1 MLFNLFVRKD
11 INQGVED
18 WKATNGAVLLDV
30 RTKEEYDNYHID
42 GSINIPM
49 HELADIADK
58 IPDKNT
64 PIFVYC
70 LSGARSADAVSQ
82 GKWIS
87 SGIQYRWN
95 RHLQRANGVK

>member
-70 LSGARSADAVSQ
+70 LSGARSADAERFLKVNGYHQASNI
-82 GKWIS
+82 G
-87 SGIQYRWN
+87 GIATYR
-95 RHLQRANGVK
+95 GPTV